1 MTDSDSAPTIAESKR
16 IERLREV
23 EEELRILADTDTPYA
38 KHAQRYLDQL
48 EAADEH

>member
-23 EEELRILADTDTPYA
+23 EEELRLVANTDCAYA
-38 KHAQRYLDQL
+38 KHAQRWLEML
-48 EAADEH
+48 EAADER